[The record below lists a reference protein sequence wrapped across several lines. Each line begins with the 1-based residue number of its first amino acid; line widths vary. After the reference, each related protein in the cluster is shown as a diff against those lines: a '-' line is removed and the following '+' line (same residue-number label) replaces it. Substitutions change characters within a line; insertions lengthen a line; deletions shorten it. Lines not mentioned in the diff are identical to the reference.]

1 MTSPIWLSYSRR
13 MKARGR
19 QFWKPFRT
27 STLPDA
33 SLRQSTRS
41 AIRMSAH
48 VPDRSK
54 APFIRKSE
62 RCQTSMSAS
71 RRLRPCIGRCRGA
84 QTTSNS
90 QEGGVRRS
98 ACVPGTPSDDAVA
111 CAMAAPGSVAMAMA
125 DTTLGSS
132 ARRRAI
138 PDFTSVRLAS
148 APWEGCRNWS
158 WPEDLGTAPAPRRQ
172 RRRSLA
178 GRLTRD
184 PRLEIPDKAPRL
196 RLHTA
201 YG

>member
-62 RCQTSMSAS
+62 GCQTSMSAS

-90 QEGGVRRS
+90 QDGGCVARPACRERRATMLLPAPWPRPAAWLWPWPTRRS
-98 ACVPGTPSDDAVA
+98 AAALVA
-111 CAMAAPGSVAMAMA
+111 EQSRISPLCALHLRRGKAA
-125 DTTLGSS
+125 
-132 ARRRAI
+132 AI
-138 PDFTSVRLAS
+138 
-148 APWEGCRNWS
+148 
-158 WPEDLGTAPAPRRQ
+158 
-172 RRRSLA
+172 
-178 GRLTRD
+178 GRGRKILE
-184 PRLEIPDKAPRL
+184 PRLHPGDSVVVPL
-196 RLHTA
+196 LDD
-201 YG
+201 